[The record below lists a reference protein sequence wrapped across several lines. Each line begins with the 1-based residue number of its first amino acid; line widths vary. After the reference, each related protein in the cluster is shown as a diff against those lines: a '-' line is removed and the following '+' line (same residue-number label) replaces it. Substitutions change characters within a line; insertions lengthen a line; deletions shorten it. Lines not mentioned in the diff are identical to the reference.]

1 MEEGLFGLYSWN
13 GDKLNKRK
21 NKKQFL
27 PSDPRYVEKE
37 FNNITDLENEIKNK
51 ILGHLRS
58 FSKDG
63 KLYNGIKSFEF
74 KEYRPINSPNNIEID
89 NNKIAVQEIINK
101 TYFVDENNIKDGTV
115 DWLKLNILRRMKK
128 RGYDEEVSKQYL
140 DSYAKNSEE
149 ILNKNTNMNEKFLN
163 ERQEKALKKQSTI
176 KCNQI
181 RDTQLFPKEDFKE
194 DFQED
199 NNKFKYKKSLLL
211 EKLLIPD
218 GDKQMLLSSVSN
230 NTNYKL
236 NPKAIVGPW
245 ISDFDTGYM
254 SWNMV
259 INKATISCLLNPDH
273 PSSDWLFPVRFILE
287 KNPNDLFF
295 ENCFKRLNNTS
306 ETSYLGFFLIRYNL
320 PKDEIIPE
328 SVKEECKH
336 LYSFSGSK
344 PHGSKEQYYVMF
356 VFKNLNKKFKP
367 FEYFIVNF
375 RCNIIPWGD
384 TGELTKVLLSEIR
397 QINCMYVNDKVK
409 LYLLLKKK
417 TSAGD
422 AHIGASSSGL
432 ASSSDIIARMTNEK
446 IKSINEI
453 CKSQKEEEEEDIRLG
468 REQTQDKKSYL
479 DCNEA
484 WLHKE
489 TFDLLTENNILPYSE
504 PDTADAKSN
513 IHVLCTKKNID
524 DILTELQKI
533 DDNIK
538 KQTIQDNIEYID
550 LNNEYILTECHFLW
564 EADDKTTNVSR
575 ELYDNHMESYYN
587 YIGSYDINSTDI
599 QKLVFKYNK
608 HYLED
613 KKDRL
618 LAEYLYN
625 QENNKRFLIK
635 HGPLDLKKKEEY
647 QKNFCIK
654 SNCLRTLD
662 SVRFNILQSLLN
674 INNIDERKIYSP
686 DFMFNT
692 TFTDIIS
699 ELEQTQ
705 TNTNLPVSLVGG
717 NNDLSKLKFN
727 KYVKKYYELVNKY
740 NNKNIDL
747 PFQFHNK
754 NVDNSKFLNKLFYN
768 KDNIFKNGERFIH
781 NTNFLTTLGI
791 AAINIIP
798 FIKLNNILIISHSIS
813 YTDKICSIF
822 KNIKIT
828 LLVINNYEIGSFL
841 TLKEK
846 YNFVDIYFLGY
857 YFNCLEPIKEICKN
871 NIYDTI
877 LVDLGGDINSQIILT
892 VLGILLCKYYLH
904 KEGTYI
910 QYCLLPDNINYPDNY
925 IYIHNLLYKC
935 FNYHVNNDFNIYYL
949 IKKNYPTLLIY
960 NNFTYNINEE
970 EEKILLDIIYNY
982 YIDNK
987 STKIKLDISPEFDSF
1002 LSLKWK
1008 SILFRS
1014 KEYLKMQI
1022 KQNKNEDQKGGYH
1035 RIAIKQME
1043 IKIPQTIDDLLNKST
1058 FNGDAKDM
1066 APSCHWGQKK
1076 LLLSEIQFLTN
1087 VCKKLNT
1094 KSLKDYAVVYVGAA
1108 DGFHFPI
1115 LYNLFPELIWI
1126 LYDPGK
1132 FSKESYMH
1140 PQKQKVKIFNQ
1151 FFTDETIKHAQQNAE
1166 NRKIL
1171 FISDI
1176 RVSTKDEEVY
1186 VDMINQAR
1194 WGTSISA
1201 DFMLLKFRLPYN
1213 EPDTFK
1219 PKTIV
1224 DLKLNKNFIDNHDF
1238 IAKDTIYLKG
1248 DVFLQLYHPQYST
1261 ELRLFVEKKNNKYEL
1276 DNYDYIEIE
1285 NKIFNYN
1292 TEIRLIAN
1300 IEGYEFLNLIP
1311 GYNDS
1316 LECVMEYEI
1325 IKNYYEYF
1333 HNIKDKNII
1342 IQKLYDLNYF
1352 LEKLTHKLF
1361 ITCNL
1366 NTITK
1371 SINNNK
1377 HNIIKKD
1384 RLLKLNVWKE
1394 IIQLNISISAKYQ
1407 KDYIT
1412 KHGLEIIGK
1421 ERFIKSLKFIENFI
1435 TKQTYYE
1442 LII

>member
-13 GDKLNKRK
+13 GNNLNKRE
-21 NKKQFL
+21 NKKKFL

-37 FNNITDLENEIKNK
+37 FNNITELKDDIKNK

-58 FSKDG
+58 FTRKSDG
-63 KLYNGIKSFEF
+63 KLYSGIDSFKF
-74 KEYRPINSPNNIEID
+74 KHYKNDIYNTDEDIKDI
-89 NNKIAVQEIINK
+89 KIVQEIINK
-101 TYFVDENNIKDGTV
+101 TYFVDENQQKDSTVSTV

-140 DSYAKNSEE
+140 DNYAKNSEE
-149 ILNKNTNMNEKFLN
+149 ILKKNTNEKFLN
-163 ERQEKALKKQSTI
+163 ERQEKALTKQSTI
-176 KCNQI
+176 ICNQI
-181 RDTQLFPKEDFKE
+181 RDTQLLPKEDFKE
-194 DFQED
+194 DFNED
-199 NNKFKYKKSLLL
+199 NNNFKYKKSLLL
-211 EKLLIPD
+211 EHLLIPE

-230 NTNYKL
+230 NNNYKL

-295 ENCFKRLNNTS
+295 ENYFEELNNTS
-306 ETSYLGFFLIRYNL
+306 KTSYLGFFLIRYKL
-320 PKDEIIPE
+320 PKDEIIPGNVE
-328 SVKEECKH
+328 EECKH
-336 LYSFSGSK
+336 LYNFSGSK
-344 PHGSKEQYYVMF
+344 PHESKEQYYVMF
-356 VFKNLNKKFKP
+356 VFKKLNHKFKP

-384 TGELTKVLLSEIR
+384 TGELTKCLLSEIR

-409 LYLLLKKK
+409 LYLLVKKK
-417 TSAGD
+417 TRTGD
-422 AHIGASSSGL
+422 ALDYAN
-432 ASSSDIIARMTNEK
+432 SSDIIARMTNEETK
-446 IKSINEI
+446 TINEI

-468 REQTQDKKSYL
+468 RKKTQDKKSYL

-489 TFDLLTENNILPYSE
+489 TFDLLTENKIWPYSE
-504 PDTADAKSN
+504 PDTADEKSN
-513 IHVLCTKKNID
+513 LHVLCTKKNIN

-533 DDNIK
+533 NENIEIQTINDNIK
-538 KQTIQDNIEYID
+538 YID
-550 LNNEYILTECHFLW
+550 LNNEYILTECHFRW
-564 EADDKTTNVSR
+564 EADNEITKQSR
-575 ELYDNHMESYYN
+575 KLYYN
-587 YIGSYDINSTDI
+587 YIKSYNPNGTNLELWEFRIE
-599 QKLVFKYNK
+599 KNK
-608 HYLED
+608 
-613 KKDRL
+613 
-618 LAEYLYN
+618 LYN
-625 QENNKRFLIK
+625 NYFENLKKYERFLIK
-635 HGPLDLKKKEEY
+635 HGPLDAKTKEEY
-647 QKNFCIK
+647 KKNFCIT
-654 SNCLRTLD
+654 SNCITLLD
-662 SVRFNILQSLLN
+662 SVRFNILQSLVN
-674 INNIDERKIYSP
+674 INNIDERDIFSP

-692 TFTDIIS
+692 TFTDIKTK
-699 ELEQTQ
+699 LEQTQ
-705 TNTNLPVSLVGG
+705 TNTNPPVSLVGG

-727 KYVKKYYELVNKY
+727 KYVKKYYELVDKY
-740 NNKNIDL
+740 NKNIDL

-768 KDNIFKNGERFIH
+768 KDNLFKNGEQFIH
-781 NTNFLTTLGI
+781 NTNFITTLGI

-813 YTDKICSIF
+813 YADKICNIF

-841 TLKEK
+841 TLKKK

-857 YFNCLEPIKEICKN
+857 YYNCLEPIKEICNN

-877 LVDLGGDINSQIILT
+877 LVDLGGDIINQIILT
-892 VLGILLCKYYLH
+892 VLGILVCKYFLH

-910 QYCLLPDNINYPDNY
+910 QYCLLPDNINYPTNY

-935 FNYHVNNDFNIYYL
+935 FNYHVNNDFNIYYFV
-949 IKKNYPTLLIY
+949 KKYYPTLLIY

-970 EEKILLDIIYNY
+970 EEKILLDILYNY
-982 YIDNK
+982 YIDNN

-1002 LSLKWK
+1002 LSLRWK
-1008 SILFRS
+1008 SIVFRS
-1014 KEYLKMQI
+1014 KEYLKMG
-1022 KQNKNEDQKGGYH
+1022 QNQDKEGGYH
-1035 RIAIKQME
+1035 RIAISSYHRIAVEAIEM
-1043 IKIPQTIDDLLNKST
+1043 KIPQTLDDLINKSK

-1094 KSLKDYAVVYVGAA
+1094 KSLKDYAVVYAGAA

-1115 LYNLFPELIWI
+1115 LYNLFPELIWL

-1186 VDMINQAR
+1186 LDMINQAR
-1194 WGTSISA
+1194 WGTSIDA

-1213 EPDTFK
+1213 EPKTFK
-1219 PKTIV
+1219 PINII
-1224 DLKLNKNFIDNHDF
+1224 DLKLNKKFINNHDF

-1248 DVFLQLYHPQYST
+1248 DVFLQLYHPQYSS
-1261 ELRLFVEKKNNKYEL
+1261 ELRLFVEKKNNKYDL
-1276 DNYDYIEIE
+1276 QNYDYIEIE

-1292 TEIRLIAN
+1292 TEIRLTAY
-1300 IEGYEFLNLIP
+1300 IEGYKFLNLIP

-1316 LECVMEYEI
+1316 LECIMEYEI

-1333 HNIKDKNII
+1333 HNIKNKNII
-1342 IQKLYDLNYF
+1342 IQKLYDLNHF
-1352 LEKLTHKLF
+1352 LEKLTHILF
-1361 ITCNL
+1361 ITCSL

-1371 SINNNK
+1371 SINYNK
-1377 HNIIKKD
+1377 HNILKKD
-1384 RLLKLNVWKE
+1384 RLLKLNVWKQ

-1421 ERFIKSLKFIENFI
+1421 ERVQKSLKFIENFI
-1435 TKQTYYE
+1435 TKKTYYK

>member
-1 MEEGLFGLYSWN
+1 MEEGLFGLYSWY
-13 GDKLNKRK
+13 GDKLNKRE
-21 NKKQFL
+21 NKQNL
-27 PSDPRYVEKE
+27 PSDPRYVKKE
-37 FNNITDLENEIKNK
+37 FNYITDLENEIKNK
-51 ILGHLRS
+51 ILGHLRT
-58 FSKDG
+58 FTIEG
-63 KLYNGIKSFEF
+63 KLYSGIKSFEF
-74 KEYRPINSPNNIEID
+74 KASKNSTVKDIEI
-89 NNKIAVQEIINK
+89 VQEIINK
-101 TYFVDENNIKDGTV
+101 TYFVDENQNKDGTV

-140 DSYAKNSEE
+140 DNYAKNSEE
-149 ILNKNTNMNEKFLN
+149 ILKKNTNMNEKFLN
-163 ERQEKALKKQSTI
+163 ERQEKALRKQSTI

-181 RDTQLFPKEDFKE
+181 RDTLLFPIEDFKE
-194 DFQED
+194 DFNKD

-211 EKLLIPD
+211 ENILIPE

-230 NTNYKL
+230 NNNYKL

-287 KNPNDLFF
+287 KNPHDLFF

-328 SVKEECKH
+328 SVEEECKH

-409 LYLLLKKK
+409 LYLLVKKK
-417 TSAGD
+417 TRAGD
-422 AHIGASSSGL
+422 ALASSSGL
-432 ASSSDIIARMTNEK
+432 ASSSAARMTNEK
-446 IKSINEI
+446 KKLIKDI
-453 CKSQKEEEEEDIRLG
+453 CKSQKEEEEDIRQK
-468 REQTQDKKSYL
+468 REKTQDKKSYL

-484 WLHKE
+484 WLHNE
-489 TFDLLTENNILPYSE
+489 TFDLLINNNILPYSE
-504 PDTADAKSN
+504 PDTEDAKSN
-513 IHVLCTKKNID
+513 IHVLCTKKTIEEISFYFDKGEIKSFKNTDGQNSYYIELD
-524 DILTELQKI
+524 DE
-533 DDNIK
+533 DN
-538 KQTIQDNIEYID
+538 
-550 LNNEYILTECHFLW
+550 NNDKYILTECHFKW
-564 EADDKTTNVSR
+564 GSDDDAIESR
-575 ELYDNHMESYYN
+575 KIYDNHMR
-587 YIGSYDINSTDI
+587 SYDVNSTDI
-599 QKLVFKYNK
+599 QKLIFEYKGND
-608 HYLED
+608 LF
-613 KKDRL
+613 
-618 LAEYLYN
+618 AEYLYN
-625 QENNKRFLIK
+625 LENSKRFLIK
-635 HGPLDLKKKEEY
+635 HGPLDDKIKKKYKE
-647 QKNFCIK
+647 NFCIK
-654 SNCLRTLD
+654 SNCLKTLD

-674 INNIDERKIYSP
+674 INNIDERNIYSP

-692 TFTDIIS
+692 TFTDIRT

-740 NNKNIDL
+740 NKNKNIDL

-768 KDNIFKNGERFIH
+768 KDNIFKNGERFVH

-1140 PQKQKVKIFNQ
+1140 PQKHKVKIFNQ
-1151 FFTDETIKHAQQNAE
+1151 FFTDETIIHAQKNAE

-1176 RVSTKDEEVY
+1176 RVAPKDEQVS

-1194 WGTSISA
+1194 WGTELGA

-1213 EPDTFK
+1213 EPNIFK

-1224 DLKLNKNFIDNHDF
+1224 DLKLNKKFINNHDL

-1261 ELRLFVEKKNNKYEL
+1261 ELRLFVEKNTNNKYDL
-1276 DNYDYIEIE
+1276 QNYDYVDIE
-1285 NKIFNYN
+1285 NKLFKYN
-1292 TEIRLIAN
+1292 TEIRLISN
-1300 IEGYEFLNLIP
+1300 IDNYEFLNIIP
-1311 GYNDS
+1311 GYDDS
-1316 LECVMEYEI
+1316 LECIMEYEI
-1325 IKNYYEYF
+1325 IKQYYEYF

-1366 NTITK
+1366 NKIIK
-1371 SINNNK
+1371 PLNNK

-1384 RLLKLNVWKE
+1384 RLLKLNIWKQ

-1412 KHGLEIIGK
+1412 KHGLEIFGK
-1421 ERFIKSLKFIENFI
+1421 ERFQKSLKFIEKFI
-1435 TKQTYYE
+1435 TKKTYYE